1 MSAPTWSDL
10 MPSDATLAALS
21 AEDLG
26 RISRL
31 ADSEATTIKFGIS
44 AIGQLMAITAGSG
57 QLNQETATAIG
68 WLLESLGTLS
78 ERLAEAERGAEYEL
92 VRRAGPAA
100 RLAAV

>member
-1 MSAPTWSDL
+1 
-10 MPSDATLAALS
+10 MPSDAALAALS

-57 QLNQETATAIG
+57 QLNQETATALG

-78 ERLAEAERGAEYEL
+78 ERLAEAERGADQEQQ
-92 VRRAGPAA
+92 RRSKAA
-100 RLAAV
+100 